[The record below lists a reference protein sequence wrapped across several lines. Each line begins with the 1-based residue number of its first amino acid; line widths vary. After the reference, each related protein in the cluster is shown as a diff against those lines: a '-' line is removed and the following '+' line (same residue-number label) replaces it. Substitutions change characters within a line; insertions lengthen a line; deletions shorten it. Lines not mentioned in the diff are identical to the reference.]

1 METDGM
7 MKINRFGGRV
17 VWITG
22 ASSGIGE
29 ALARRFNAEGAH
41 LILSSNEP
49 AELRRV
55 RARLADR
62 ETETMLLPLDLNKP
76 MTIGAKAQKALER
89 FGHIDILIN
98 NGGISQRSLA
108 KDTTLAVDITIINTD
123 FLGHVA
129 LTTAVLPS
137 MLERR
142 EGHIV
147 VTSSI
152 MGKIYTPLRST
163 YSAAKHALHGFFD
176 SLRAEVSGNNIHVTI
191 VCPTGV
197 KTGISLNAVTGDGT
211 RYGRMDE
218 LMAKGL
224 TAEQCADRI
233 IKAVAAQ
240 KEEVII
246 GRGLVKYSAY
256 VRRFFPRIYSR
267 LIRRMKVT

>member
-1 METDGM
+1 VLRKKKLFE
-7 MKINRFGGRV
+7 GRV

-29 ALARRFNAEGAH
+29 ALAYRFGEEGAR

-49 AELRRV
+49 DELRRV
-55 RARLADR
+55 RAGLADKKA
-62 ETETMLLPLDLNKP
+62 ETMLLPLDLNRP
-76 MTIGAKAQKALER
+76 LSIQAKAHKALVR
-89 FGHIDILIN
+89 FGHIDLLIN
-98 NGGISQRSLA
+98 NGGISQRSLV
-108 KDTTLAVDITIINTD
+108 KDTALSVDMKIVNTD

-129 LTTAVLPS
+129 LTKAVLPS
-137 MLERR
+137 MLNRR
-142 EGHIV
+142 RGHIV

-152 MGKIYTPLRST
+152 MGKIYSPLRST
-163 YSAAKHALHGFFD
+163 YTAAKHALHGFFD
-176 SLRAEVSGNNIHVTI
+176 SLRAEVSRDNIRVTI

-197 KTGISLNAVTGDGT
+197 NTGISLNAVTGDGS

-224 TAEQCADRI
+224 TATECADCI
-233 IKAVAAQ
+233 IKAITDG

-246 GRGLVKYSAY
+246 GKGLIKYSAY

-267 LIRRMKVT
+267 LIARMKVT

>member
-1 METDGM
+1 MKQKGRFTD
-7 MKINRFGGRV
+7 KV

-29 ALARRFNAEGAH
+29 ALACRFNEAGAR

-49 AELRRV
+49 DELKRV
-55 RARLADR
+55 KERLANPDS
-62 ETETMLLPLDLNKP
+62 ETMLLPLDLDKP
-76 MTIGAKAQKALER
+76 ASLHSKAKKVLDR
-89 FGHIDILIN
+89 FGHIDLLIN
-98 NGGISQRSLA
+98 NGGISQRALA
-108 KDTTLAVDITIINTD
+108 KDTTLAVDMKIINTD

-129 LTTAVLPS
+129 LTKAVLPS
-137 MLERR
+137 MLGRR
-142 EGHIV
+142 SGHIV

-176 SLRAEVSGNNIHVTI
+176 SLRAEVSSDNILVTI

-197 KTGISLNAVTGDGT
+197 KTGISLNAVTGDGKK
-211 RYGRMDE
+211 YGKMDE

-224 TAEQCADRI
+224 TAEECADRI
-233 IKAVAAQ
+233 VKAIVSR

-246 GRGLVKYSAY
+246 GKGLMKYVAH
-256 VRRFFPRIYSR
+256 VRRFFPLIYSR

>member
-1 METDGM
+1 
-7 MKINRFGGRV
+7 MKQKSRFSDKV

-29 ALARRFNAEGAH
+29 ALAYRFNEEGAH

-49 AELRRV
+49 DELKRV
-55 RARLADR
+55 KARLSNR
-62 ETETMLLPLDLNKP
+62 VPETMLITLDLDKP
-76 MTIGAKAQKALER
+76 LTLHSKATTALDR
-89 FGHIDILIN
+89 FGHIDLLIN
-98 NGGISQRSLA
+98 NGGISQRALA
-108 KDTTLAVDITIINTD
+108 KDTTLAVDMKIINTD

-129 LTTAVLPS
+129 LTKAVLPS
-137 MLERR
+137 MLKRR
-142 EGHIV
+142 QGHIV

-176 SLRAEVSGNNIHVTI
+176 SLRAEVSNDNISVTI

-197 KTGISLNAVTGDGT
+197 KTGISLNAVTGDGKK
-211 RYGRMDE
+211 YGKMDE

-224 TAEQCADRI
+224 TAEKCADCI
-233 IKAVAAQ
+233 IKAIVARR
-240 KEEVII
+240 EEVII
-246 GRGLVKYSAY
+246 GKGLIKYTAY

>member
-1 METDGM
+1 
-7 MKINRFGGRV
+7 MKQKHRFRDRV

-29 ALARRFNAEGAH
+29 ALACRFNEEGAR

-49 AELRRV
+49 EELKRV
-55 RARLADR
+55 KANLSKRT
-62 ETETMLLPLDLNKP
+62 TETMLLPLDLDKP
-76 MTIGAKAQKALER
+76 LTLQSKAKKVLER
-89 FGHIDILIN
+89 FGHVDLLIN
-98 NGGISQRSLA
+98 NGGISQRALI
-108 KDTTLAVDITIINTD
+108 KDTTLAVDMKIINTD

-129 LTTAVLPS
+129 LTKAVLPS
-137 MLERR
+137 MLKRR
-142 EGHIV
+142 AGHIV

-176 SLRAEVSGNNIHVTI
+176 SLRAEVSRDNILVTI
-191 VCPTGV
+191 ICPTGV

-211 RYGRMDE
+211 KYGKMDK
-218 LMAKGL
+218 LISRGL
-224 TAEQCADRI
+224 TAQECADRI
-233 IKAVAAQ
+233 VKAVIAG

-246 GRGLVKYSAY
+246 GKGLIKYSAY

-267 LIRRMKVT
+267 LIRRMKVA

>member
-1 METDGM
+1 MEKKD
-7 MKINRFGGRV
+7 RFTGSV
-17 VWITG
+17 IWITG

-29 ALARRFNAEGAH
+29 ELACRFNEGGAR

-49 AELRRV
+49 GELKRV
-55 RARLADR
+55 KARLSNKN
-62 ETETMLLPLDLNKP
+62 TETMLLPLDLNKP
-76 MTIGAKAQKALER
+76 LTISPKAQKALAR

-108 KDTTLAVDITIINTD
+108 KDTSLAVDMKIVNTD
-123 FLGHVA
+123 FLGHIA
-129 LTTAVLPS
+129 LTKAVLPS
-137 MLERR
+137 MLKRGG
-142 EGHIV
+142 GHIV

-163 YSAAKHALHGFFD
+163 YTAAKHALHGFFD
-176 SLRAEVSGNNIHVTI
+176 SLRAEVSRDNILITI

-211 RYGRMDE
+211 KYGRMDE

-224 TAEQCADRI
+224 TARECADRI
-233 IKAVAAQ
+233 IRAVAAG

-246 GRGLVKYSAY
+246 GKGLMKYSAH
-256 VRRFFPRIYSR
+256 VRRFFPRIYSW
-267 LIRRMKVT
+267 LIRRVKVT

>member
-1 METDGM
+1 
-7 MKINRFGGRV
+7 MKQQTRFFNKV
-17 VWITG
+17 IWITG

-29 ALARRFNAEGAH
+29 ALACRLNGMGAR

-49 AELRRV
+49 EELRRV
-55 RARLADR
+55 KSRLTNKAA
-62 ETETMLLPLDLNKP
+62 ETMLLPLDLDRPLTLESK
-76 MTIGAKAQKALER
+76 AKKALDR
-89 FGHIDILIN
+89 FGRIDMLIN

-108 KDTTLAVDITIINTD
+108 VDTAVSVDMKIINTD

-129 LTTAVLPS
+129 LTKAVLPA
-137 MLERR
+137 MMARQ

-176 SLRAEVSGNNIHVTI
+176 SLRAEVYGDNIRVTI

-197 KTGISLNAVTGDGT
+197 RTGISLNAVTGDGKK
-211 RYGRMDE
+211 YGRMDE
-218 LMAKGL
+218 LMSKGL
-224 TAEQCADRI
+224 SADECADRI
-233 IKAVAAQ
+233 VKAIVAE

-246 GRGLVKYSAY
+246 GKGPTKYSAY
-256 VRRFFPRIYSR
+256 VRRFFPRIFSR

>member
-1 METDGM
+1 MKKET
-7 MKINRFGGRV
+7 RFKDKV

-29 ALARRFNAEGAH
+29 ALAYRFNAEGAR

-49 AELRRV
+49 AELKRV
-55 RARLADR
+55 KSRLPNKG
-62 ETETMLLPLDLNKP
+62 TETMLLPLDLNK
-76 MTIGAKAQKALER
+76 ISSLALRSKKALER
-89 FGHIDILIN
+89 FGHVDVLIN
-98 NGGISQRSLA
+98 NGGISQRALA
-108 KDTTLAVDITIINTD
+108 KDTCIPVDVKIINTD

-129 LTTAVLPS
+129 VTKAVLPS
-137 MLERR
+137 MLSRQS
-142 EGHIV
+142 GHIV

-176 SLRAEVSGNNIHVTI
+176 SLRAEVCADNIHVTI

-197 KTGISLNAVTGDGT
+197 QTGISLNAVTGTGQK
-211 RYGRMDE
+211 YGKMDE
-218 LMAKGL
+218 VMSKGL
-224 TAEQCADRI
+224 TADECADRI
-233 IKAVAAQ
+233 IKAIVAK

-246 GRGLVKYSAY
+246 GKGLIKYSAY

-267 LIRRMKVT
+267 LIRRVKVT

>member
-1 METDGM
+1 MKQET
-7 MKINRFGGRV
+7 RFADKV

-29 ALARRFNAEGAH
+29 ALACRFNAMGAR

-49 AELRRV
+49 LELKRV
-55 RARLADR
+55 KSRLACR
-62 ETETMLLPLDLNKP
+62 QAETMLLPLDLNRPLAIESK
-76 MTIGAKAQKALER
+76 AKKVLDR
-89 FGHIDILIN
+89 FGRIDVLIN

-108 KDTTLAVDITIINTD
+108 KDTAVGVDIMIINTD

-129 LTTAVLPS
+129 LTKAVLPS
-137 MLERR
+137 MLSRR

-163 YSAAKHALHGFFD
+163 YAAAKHALHGFFD
-176 SLRAEVSGNNIHVTI
+176 SLRAEVYGDNIRVTI
-191 VCPTGV
+191 ICPTGV
-197 KTGISLNAVTGDGT
+197 RTGISLNAVTGDGKK
-211 RYGRMDE
+211 YGKMDE
-218 LMAKGL
+218 LMSKGL
-224 TAEQCADRI
+224 TADECADRI
-233 IKAVAAQ
+233 ITAIAAG

-246 GRGLVKYSAY
+246 GKGPIKYSAY

-267 LIRRMKVT
+267 LIRKMNVT

>member
-1 METDGM
+1 
-7 MKINRFGGRV
+7 MKQKKGRFTGRV

-29 ALARRFNAEGAH
+29 ALACRFNEEGAR

-49 AELRRV
+49 GELRRV
-55 RARLADR
+55 KARLTDGK
-62 ETETMLLPLDLNKP
+62 TEIMLLPLDLNKP
-76 MTIGAKAQKALER
+76 LTIQSRAQKALDR
-89 FGHIDILIN
+89 FGYIDLLIN
-98 NGGISQRSLA
+98 NGGISQRSLI
-108 KDTTLAVDITIINTD
+108 KDTSLSVDIKIINTD

-129 LTTAVLPS
+129 LTKAVLPS
-137 MLERR
+137 MLKRR
-142 EGHIV
+142 QGHIV

-163 YSAAKHALHGFFD
+163 YAAAKQALHGFFD
-176 SLRAEVSGNNIHVTI
+176 SLRAEVSRDNIRVTI

-197 KTGISLNAVTGDGT
+197 KTGISLNAITGDGT

-224 TAEQCADRI
+224 TAQECADRI
-233 IKAVAAQ
+233 IGAITAG

-246 GRGLVKYSAY
+246 GRGLIKYSAH
-256 VRRFFPRIYSR
+256 VRRFFPRVYSL

>member
-1 METDGM
+1 
-7 MKINRFGGRV
+7 MKKGLFKNRV

-29 ALARRFNAEGAH
+29 ALACRFSEEGAR

-49 AELRRV
+49 DELRRV
-55 RARLADR
+55 RGRLANGK
-62 ETETMLLPLDLNKP
+62 TETMLLPLDLNKP
-76 MTIGAKAQKALER
+76 LTIHSKAQKALSR
-89 FGHIDILIN
+89 FGHIDLLIN

-108 KDTTLAVDITIINTD
+108 KDTSLSVDIQIVNTD

-129 LTTAVLPS
+129 LTKSVLPS
-137 MLERR
+137 MLRRR

-176 SLRAEVSGNNIHVTI
+176 SLRAEVSGDNIRVTI

-224 TAEQCADRI
+224 TAVECADRI
-233 IKAVAAQ
+233 VRAIAAG

-246 GRGLVKYSAY
+246 GKGLIKYSASI
-256 VRRFFPRIYSR
+256 RRFFPRLYSR
-267 LIRRMKVT
+267 LIRRMQVT

>member
-1 METDGM
+1 
-7 MKINRFGGRV
+7 MKYKISYENAVSNRGNRSRIRQVMRRALNGEELTVGFLGGS
-17 VWITG
+17 ITQG
-22 ASSGIGE
+22 S
-29 ALARRFNAEGAH
+29 
-41 LILSSNEP
+41 LSTKP
-49 AELRRV
+49 ELCYAYHV
-55 RARLADR
+55 Y
-62 ETETMLLPLDLNKP
+62 EWWQKTFP
-76 MTIGAKAQKALER
+76 KAQKALER

-98 NGGISQRSLA
+98 NGGISQRSLV

-129 LTTAVLPS
+129 LTKAVLPS

-176 SLRAEVSGNNIHVTI
+176 SLRAEVSGDNIHVTI

-218 LMAKGL
+218 LMTRGL

-233 IKAVAAQ
+233 IKAVAAR

-246 GRGLVKYSAY
+246 GRGLIKYSAY

>member
-1 METDGM
+1 MTKDGV
-7 MKINRFGGRV
+7 RFKDKV

-29 ALARRFNAEGAH
+29 ALAYRFCDLGAR

-49 AELRRV
+49 EELKRV
-55 RARLADR
+55 RSSIPGSNAGI
-62 ETETMLLPLDLNKP
+62 MLLPLDLGRP
-76 MTIGAKAQKALER
+76 TTLAAKANKVLGR
-89 FGHIDILIN
+89 FGRVDVLVN

-108 KDTTLAVDITIINTD
+108 KDTTLAVDTKIITID

-129 LTTAVLPS
+129 LTKAVLPS
-137 MLERR
+137 MIEHRT
-142 EGHIV
+142 GHIV

-176 SLRAEVSGNNIHVTI
+176 SLRAEVWGRNIRVTI

-197 KTGISLNAVTGDGT
+197 RTGISLNAITGDGKK
-211 RYGRMDE
+211 YGRMDE
-218 LMAKGL
+218 LMSEGL
-224 TAEQCADRI
+224 TADECAVRI
-233 IKAVAAQ
+233 IRAVADG
-240 KEEVII
+240 KEEIII
-246 GRGLVKYSAY
+246 GKGLIKYSAY
-256 VRRFFPRIYSR
+256 VRRFFPRVYSR

>member
-1 METDGM
+1 MKQKGRFTD
-7 MKINRFGGRV
+7 KV

-29 ALARRFNAEGAH
+29 ALACRFNEEGAR

-49 AELRRV
+49 DELKRV
-55 RARLADR
+55 KERLANPDS
-62 ETETMLLPLDLNKP
+62 ETMLLPLDLDKP
-76 MTIGAKAQKALER
+76 ASLHSKAKKVLDR
-89 FGHIDILIN
+89 FGHIDLLIN
-98 NGGISQRSLA
+98 NGGISQRALA
-108 KDTTLAVDITIINTD
+108 KDTTLAVDMKIINTD

-129 LTTAVLPS
+129 LTKAVLPS
-137 MLERR
+137 MLGRR
-142 EGHIV
+142 SGHIV

-176 SLRAEVSGNNIHVTI
+176 SLRAEVSSDNILVTI

-197 KTGISLNAVTGDGT
+197 KTGISLNAVTGDGKK
-211 RYGRMDE
+211 YGKMDE

-224 TAEQCADRI
+224 TAEECADRI
-233 IKAVAAQ
+233 VKAIVSR

-246 GRGLVKYSAY
+246 GKGLMKYVAH
-256 VRRFFPRIYSR
+256 VRRFFPLIYSR